1 MLNLLPVFPLYYKG
15 LTKFMPIHAS
25 DVADLTYHIISN
37 EIHSKNIEAVG
48 PEVLT
53 FREILEILLRLI
65 NKKRLLVPISIFIG
79 KITSSIFELLPNPL
93 ITSDQ
98 LKLLKYDNISSSD
111 GISNFDINCPSKITF
126 ENGVEK
132 YSYNWR
138 EGGKYS
144 IKK

>member
-1 MLNLLPVFPLYYKG
+1 M
-15 LTKFMPIHAS
+15 
-25 DVADLTYHIISN
+25 
-37 EIHSKNIEAVG
+37 
-48 PEVLT
+48 
-53 FREILEILLRLI
+53 
-65 NKKRLLVPISIFIG
+65 PISIFIG

-111 GISNFDINCPSKITF
+111 GISNFDTNCPSKITF

>member
-1 MLNLLPVFPLYYKG
+1 
-15 LTKFMPIHAS
+15 MPIHAS

-53 FREILEILLRLI
+53 FREILETLLRLI

-79 KITSSIFELLPNPL
+79 KISSSIFELLPNPL

-98 LKLLKYDNISSSD
+98 LKLLILKRL
-111 GISNFDINCPSKITF
+111 K
-126 ENGVEK
+126 
-132 YSYNWR
+132 
-138 EGGKYS
+138 
-144 IKK
+144 